1 MKLICAACDIT
12 LEIEDPPEGYNVCGR
27 CEKCEGIMLPPPPPQ
42 FTMFEKKF
50 NITHTRE
57 DY

>member
-1 MKLICAACDIT
+1 MILTCAACNTT
-12 LEIEDPPEGYNVCGR
+12 LEVDDPKPGYTPCGR
-27 CEKCEGIMLPPPPPQ
+27 CGECEGIMLPPPPSQTAFP
-42 FTMFEKKF
+42 MER